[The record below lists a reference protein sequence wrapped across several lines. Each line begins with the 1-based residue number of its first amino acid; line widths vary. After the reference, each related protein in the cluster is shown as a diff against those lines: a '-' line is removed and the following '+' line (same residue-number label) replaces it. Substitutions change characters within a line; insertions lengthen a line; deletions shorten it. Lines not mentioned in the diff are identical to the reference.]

1 MDVTNMKFAQ
11 ISEYL
16 GKSKDN
22 QLLLIWENHDE
33 KPKDLLAQQSKS
45 TKSSEFAASLSHTTD
60 EEQIIQSPHESSNDN
75 DESQAQIVKQP
86 SSSLFEDAKR
96 DNHAVD
102 DESQAQNVQQ
112 AQASLFDDA
121 KRDNHDDDDESQ
133 AQIVQQAPASLFDD
147 ANQDNHAD
155 GINENGNENNVI
167 ISPQSMDMIQNS
179 QTHLLMVP
187 VANKAYMLTKNTIS
201 SSDESTI
208 TEVPMPT
215 QANVTFETK
224 GNQTRVSNIIYS
236 EPPTP
241 EQTQTILNNIV
252 RNPCRP
258 PPIHEQKTQSLQT
271 QSHPYLIQIE
281 ERINKTKNIHVKLE
295 KIMQMMNHLA
305 QTIKCVQTIL
315 DYDPND
321 EDQRRIKQI
330 YIERFEKCCRE
341 QQQLA

>member
-75 DESQAQIVKQP
+75 
-86 SSSLFEDAKR
+86 
-96 DNHAVD
+96 
-102 DESQAQNVQQ
+102 
-112 AQASLFDDA
+112 
-121 KRDNHDDDDESQ
+121 DESQ